1 LPTGENLPAYEDGI
15 YTPAQTRTRETEIPM
30 IIASYKQLWDSK
42 AGSQADALIAVDG
55 SSDESIVQSNGKF
68 TAGQVSSALDI
79 QTVDRVLELGCGVA
93 RIGRELAPICAHW
106 TGVDI
111 SGNMI
116 ERASERTAHL
126 DNVSLYRL
134 DHSSLEMIPDDSI
147 DKAYSIA
154 VMCHMDKED
163 LYLYLEELQRVV
175 KPGGMIFVETW
186 NLAHPVGW
194 KRWEYEVRHWSR
206 SDQSVRKDVS
216 RNQFCTPDEFE
227 LYQRQAGFEV
237 IRSFSNSPWVQSIAT
252 ASKEVDWL
260 EKQARRIEKNK
271 TEIAYSVL
279 FGEMFEKT
287 IAVIYGVIHP
297 REAIAFCDEHGDTAE
312 TDLFRPFILGL
323 WRGNP
328 EQWGEA
334 EKSA

>member
-1 LPTGENLPAYEDGI
+1 MDI
-15 YTPAQTRTRETEIPM
+15 V
-30 IIASYKQLWDSK
+30 SYKQLWDSK
-42 AGSQADALIAVDG
+42 AGSQADALTAVDG
-55 SSDESIVQSNGKF
+55 SSDESIVRSNGQF
-68 TAGQVSSALDI
+68 TAGQVTSALDI
-79 QTVDRVLELGCGVA
+79 QAADHVLELGCGVA
-93 RIGRELAPICAHW
+93 RIGRELAPNCAQW

-116 ERASERTAHL
+116 ERAAERTAHL
-126 DNVSLYRL
+126 DNISLYRL
-134 DHSSLEMIPDDSI
+134 DRNNLEMIPDNSI

-194 KRWEYEVRHWSR
+194 KRWQYEVRHWSH
-206 SDQSVRKDVS
+206 SDQNARKDVS

-237 IRSFSNSPWVQSIAT
+237 IRSFSNSPWVQSIA
-252 ASKEVDWL
+252 ANSKEVAWL
-260 EKQARRIEKNK
+260 EQQARRIEKNK

-279 FGEMFEKT
+279 FGGMFEKT
-287 IAVIYGVIHP
+287 IAVIYGDIHP
-297 REAIAFCDEHGDTAE
+297 REAVAYCDRHRGTAE
-312 TDLFRPFILGL
+312 TDLFRPFVLGL
-323 WRGNP
+323 WRGDT
-328 EQWGEA
+328 QRWGEVDITA
-334 EKSA
+334 

>member
-1 LPTGENLPAYEDGI
+1 MDFV
-15 YTPAQTRTRETEIPM
+15 
-30 IIASYKQLWDSK
+30 SYKQLWDSK
-42 AGSQADALIAVDG
+42 AGSLTDALIAVDG
-55 SSDESIVQSNGKF
+55 SSDESIVRNNGQF
-68 TAGQVSSALDI
+68 TARQVSSALDI
-79 QTVDRVLELGCGVA
+79 QAGDHVLELGCGVA
-93 RIGRELAPICAHW
+93 RIGRELAPSCAHW

-116 ERASERTAHL
+116 ERAAQRTAHL
-126 DNVSLYRL
+126 DNVTLYRL
-134 DHSSLEMIPDDSI
+134 DRNNLEMIPDNSI

-175 KPGGMIFVETW
+175 KLGGMIFIETW
-186 NLAHPVGW
+186 NLAHPIGW
-194 KRWEYEVRHWSR
+194 KRWQYEVRHWSR
-206 SDQSVRKDVS
+206 SGQSARKDVS

-252 ASKEVDWL
+252 TSKDADWL
-260 EKQARRIEKNK
+260 ELQAKRIEKNE

-297 REAIAFCDEHGDTAE
+297 REAIEFCDQHRDTAE
-312 TDLFRPFILGL
+312 TELYRPFILGL

-328 EQWGEA
+328 EQWGEV

>member
-1 LPTGENLPAYEDGI
+1 MVFRKRAKCGNILQWIGETKFLMDI
-15 YTPAQTRTRETEIPM
+15 V
-30 IIASYKQLWDSK
+30 SYKQLWDSK
-42 AGSQADALIAVDG
+42 AISQADALIAVDG
-55 SSDESIVQSNGKF
+55 SSDESIVQRNGRF
-68 TAGQVSSALDI
+68 TARQVSSALDI
-79 QTVDRVLELGCGVA
+79 QAGDQVLELGCGVA
-93 RIGRELAPICAHW
+93 RIGRELAPSCAHW

-116 ERASERTAHL
+116 ERAAERTAHQ

-134 DHSSLEMIPDDSI
+134 DRNNLEVIPNHSI

-163 LYLYLEELQRVV
+163 LYLYLVELQRVV
-175 KPGGMIFVETW
+175 KPGGMIFIETW

-194 KRWEYEVRHWSR
+194 KRWEYEVQHWSH
-206 SDQSVRKDVS
+206 SDQAVRKDVS

-237 IRSFSNSPWVQSIAT
+237 IRSFSNSPWLQSIAT
-252 ASKEVDWL
+252 TSKEIDWL

-279 FGEMFEKT
+279 FGEMFEQT

-297 REAIAFCDEHGDTAE
+297 REAIAFCDQHRGSAE
-312 TDLFRPFILGL
+312 TDLYRPFILGL
-323 WRGNP
+323 WHGNP
-328 EQWGEA
+328 EQWGEVENTA
-334 EKSA
+334 

>member
-1 LPTGENLPAYEDGI
+1 VDFV
-15 YTPAQTRTRETEIPM
+15 
-30 IIASYKQLWDSK
+30 SYQQLWDSK
-42 AGSQADALIAVDG
+42 AGSLTDALIAVDG
-55 SSDESIVQSNGKF
+55 SSDESIVRNNGQF
-68 TAGQVSSALDI
+68 TARQVSSALDI
-79 QTVDRVLELGCGVA
+79 QAGDQVLELGCGVA
-93 RIGRELAPICAHW
+93 RIGRELAPSCAHW

-116 ERASERTAHL
+116 EQAAQRTAHL
-126 DNVSLYRL
+126 HNVTLHRL
-134 DHSSLEMIPDDSI
+134 DRNNLEMIPDNTI

-163 LYLYLEELQRVV
+163 LYLYLEELRRVV
-175 KPGGMIFVETW
+175 KLGGMIFIETW
-186 NLAHPVGW
+186 NLAHPIGW
-194 KRWEYEVRHWSR
+194 KRWQYEVRHWSR
-206 SDQSVRKDVS
+206 SGQSARKDVS

-252 ASKEVDWL
+252 TSKDADWL
-260 EKQARRIEKNK
+260 ELQAKRIEKNE

-297 REAIAFCDEHGDTAE
+297 REAIAFCDQHRDTAE
-312 TDLFRPFILGL
+312 TELYRPFILGL
-323 WRGNP
+323 WSGNP
-328 EQWGEA
+328 GQWGEV
-334 EKSA
+334 ENSA